1 MGKNEKGVITR
12 YTDGEK
18 EMREEFFRLFK
29 DSPIPDEEMLR
40 NLGLYIRRQELKRHL
55 FMNELYKKIIDV
67 NGIIVEFGTRWGQ
80 NLALFESFRGIYD
93 PFNLYRK
100 IVGFDTF
107 EGFPSVTEKDGGFV
121 SQNDYSV
128 SENYEDYLEQIMQ
141 YHEQESPVGHL
152 KKFEII
158 KGDVVVE
165 VEKYFDEHPETI
177 VALAYFDLDLY
188 SPTKKCLETIKDH
201 LTKGSVLGFDEL
213 NDHNHPGETLAL
225 KEVFGLGKYEIKR
238 NCYSVRQSYIVID

>member
-1 MGKNEKGVITR
+1 MVKNENGVITR
-12 YTDGEK
+12 YTESEK
-18 EMREEFFRLFK
+18 EMREDFFRLFK
-29 DSPIPDEEMLR
+29 DSPIPNEEILR

-121 SQNDYSV
+121 SKNDYSV
-128 SENYEDYLEQIMQ
+128 SKNYEEYLEQVLI

-165 VEKYFDEHPETI
+165 VEKYFLEHPETI

-188 SPTKKCLETIKDH
+188 SPTKKCLETIKSH

-213 NDHNHPGETLAL
+213 NDPNHPGETLAL
-225 KEVFGLGKYEIKR
+225 KEIFGLDKYEIKR